1 MSDSVLVYY
10 VLFPALI
17 FLARMA
23 DVTLGTLRI
32 IMVSRGLK
40 NIAPIVG
47 FFEVLIWLL
56 AIRQIM
62 MNLTEVSYF
71 LAYAGG
77 FAAGNYIGMW
87 VEEKLAMGH
96 TIVRIITNKEVKP
109 LLNQFRNRNIGVTCI
124 FGQGAEGPVTVVFV
138 IIKRKDLLD
147 VIQLINQFNPQAFYS
162 LEDVRR
168 INEGIFPKKGGWLN
182 FPNLSSLKTLRK

>member
-1 MSDSVLVYY
+1 MNDSVFIYY
-10 VLFPALI
+10 ILFPALI

-47 FFEVLIWLL
+47 FFEVIIWLL

-71 LAYAGG
+71 LAYASG
-77 FAAGNYIGMW
+77 FAAGNYVGMW
-87 VEEKLAMGH
+87 FEERLAMGH
-96 TIVRIITNKEVKP
+96 TIVRIITNKDIK
-109 LLNQFRNRNIGVTCI
+109 LFLDQLRNRNIGVTCI
-124 FGQGAEGPVTVVFV
+124 SGQGSEGPVTVVFV
-138 IIKRKDLLD
+138 IIKRKDLRE
-147 VIQLINQFNPQAFYS
+147 VIQFINQFNPQAFYS
-162 LEDVRR
+162 LEDVRQ
-168 INEGIFPKKGGWLN
+168 INEGIFPRKGSWLN
-182 FPNLSSLKTLRK
+182 FPGLSSFKSLRK

>member
-1 MSDSVLVYY
+1 MNDTVIIYY

-17 FLARMA
+17 FFARMA

-56 AIRQIM
+56 AMRQIM
-62 MNLTEVSYF
+62 MNLTEISYF

-77 FAAGNYIGMW
+77 FAAGNYVGMW
-87 VEEKLAMGH
+87 FEEKLAMGH
-96 TIVRIITNKEVKP
+96 TIVRIITNKEVK
-109 LLNQFRNRNIGVTCI
+109 LLLDQLRKRNFGTTCI
-124 FGQGAEGPVTVVFV
+124 PGQGAEGPVTVVFV
-138 IIKRKDLLD
+138 IIKRKDLHE
-147 VIQLINQFNPQAFYS
+147 VIQLINQFNPLAFYS
-162 LEDVRR
+162 LEDVRQ
-168 INEGIFPKKGGWLN
+168 INEGIFPRKGSWFHFSGLTSYK
-182 FPNLSSLKTLRK
+182 PLRK